1 MSNKLIDI
9 VNISKAFDEN
19 VVLDELNLYIREN
32 EFLTLL
38 GPSGCGKT
46 TLLRILGGFE
56 TPDSG
61 KIIFDGQDITNLA
74 PNKRQLN
81 TIFQKYA
88 LFTHMTIAE
97 NIAFGL
103 KIKGKSQN
111 YINDKIRYALKLVN
125 LEGFENR
132 TPVSLS
138 GGQQQ
143 RIAIA
148 RAIVNEPK
156 VLLLDE
162 PLGALD
168 LKLRQDMQYE
178 LIRLKNELGIT
189 FIYVTH
195 DQEEALTMSDT
206 IVVMNQG
213 YIQQVGTPEDIY
225 NEPKNAFVA
234 DFIGD
239 SNILSATMVHDRLVN
254 ILGANF
260 PCVDEG
266 FGQKKPVDAVIRP
279 EDIDLVKPE
288 DGIIRGVVT
297 HVIFKGVHYEME
309 VMANNYEW
317 LVHSTDMF
325 PVGAEVGLRVDPF
338 DIQIMKK
345 PESEDEEAVPIE
357 E

>member
-1 MSNKLIDI
+1 MSRTLIDF
-9 VNISKAFDEN
+9 VNISKSFN
-19 VVLDELNLYIREN
+19 NNLVLDELNLSVKEN

-46 TLLRILGGFE
+46 TTLRILGGFE

-61 KIIFDGQDITNLA
+61 QVIFDGVDITNLP
-74 PNKRQLN
+74 PNKRNLN
-81 TIFQKYA
+81 TVFQKYA

-103 KIKGKSQN
+103 KIKKKSKV
-111 YINDKIRYALKLVN
+111 YIDDKIKYALKLVN
-125 LEGFENR
+125 LDGFENR
-132 TPVSLS
+132 QIDSLS

-148 RAIVNEPK
+148 RAIVNEPR

-168 LKLRQDMQYE
+168 LKLRQDMAYE

-213 YIQQVGTPEDIY
+213 
-225 NEPKNAFVA
+225 
-234 DFIGD
+234 
-239 SNILSATMVHDRLVN
+239 
-254 ILGANF
+254 
-260 PCVDEG
+260 
-266 FGQKKPVDAVIRP
+266 
-279 EDIDLVKPE
+279 
-288 DGIIRGVVT
+288 
-297 HVIFKGVHYEME
+297 
-309 VMANNYEW
+309 
-317 LVHSTDMF
+317 
-325 PVGAEVGLRVDPF
+325 
-338 DIQIMKK
+338 
-345 PESEDEEAVPIE
+345 
-357 E
+357 

>member
-1 MSNKLIDI
+1 MSNKLINI
-9 VNISKAFDEN
+9 VNVSKSYGEN
-19 VVLDELNLYIREN
+19 LVLNNLNLYIREN

-56 TPDSG
+56 SPNTG
-61 KIIFDGQDITNLA
+61 EVIFDGKDITELA

-81 TIFQKYA
+81 TVFQKYA
-88 LFTHMTIAE
+88 LFPNMTIAE

-103 KIKGKSQN
+103 KIKGKSKV
-111 YINDKIRYALKLVN
+111 YIEDKIRYALKLVN
-125 LEGFENR
+125 LDGFEER
-132 TPVSLS
+132 MPDSLS

-189 FIYVTH
+189 FVYVTH

-213 YIQQVGTPEDIY
+213 NIQQIGTPEDIY
-225 NEPKNAFVA
+225 NEPQNAFVA
-234 DFIGD
+234 DFIGE
-239 SNILSATMVHDRLVN
+239 SNIFSSIMVEDRLVE
-254 ILGANF
+254 ILGVRF

-266 FGQKKPVDAVIRP
+266 FGRNRLVDVVIRP
-279 EDIDLVKPE
+279 EDVDLVKPKKGLMQ
-288 DGIIRGVVT
+288 GIVT
-297 HVIFKGVHYEME
+297 SLIFKGVHYEMD
-309 VMANNYEW
+309 VMANGYEW

-325 PVGAEVGLRVDPF
+325 PVGTEVGIKVDPF

-345 PESEDEEAVPIE
+345 PKSEDAEAVSIE